1 MIPICIQTI
10 ENDDDRDFME
20 KVIHDQ
26 WTCEDVLQESV
37 RKFIDHIPQLRE
49 MDAASRTNYIVV
61 ACRYNAIEE
70 EKRQRRAPFPVG
82 NGVID
87 IASRD
92 AEDPE
97 RQILLLDD
105 ADVLWRVW
113 PQLDSRTRQL
123 LEDKYV
129 LNMSDAEIASALG
142 VKPSSVRM
150 LLTRARSKARKA
162 IEKKM

>member
-1 MIPICIQTI
+1 MNRRSRP
-10 ENDDDRDFME
+10 
-20 KVIHDQ
+20 K
-26 WTCEDVLQESV
+26 
-37 RKFIDHIPQLRE
+37 
-49 MDAASRTNYIVV
+49 AA
-61 ACRYNAIEE
+61 
-70 EKRQRRAPFPVG
+70 G
-82 NGVID
+82 
-87 IASRD
+87 
-92 AEDPE
+92 
-97 RQILLLDD
+97 DD

-113 PQLDSRTRQL
+113 PQL